1 MKQLALALMFS
12 CVVGTHAWADAKLD
26 CHQQE
31 DRDRQ
36 LKGCTRYIEENQANR
51 RELALAYFSR
61 ASAHLHNGDKDLAIA
76 DLTKVIEHDPK
87 NAAAYGIR
95 ALVHFNRGEHDRVI
109 PDLTKA
115 LELEPN
121 ADDRLL
127 ASRHMLRGHSYEK
140 TGSPDLAIADFRRAL
155 AIDPDQQGS
164 KDGLRRLGATP

>member
-12 CVVGTHAWADAKLD
+12 CVVGGHAWADAKLD
-26 CHQQE
+26 CHQHE

-51 RELALAYFSR
+51 KELAVAYFFR
-61 ASAHLHNGDKDLAIA
+61 ASAYLHEGDKDLAIA

-87 NAAAYGIR
+87 NSAAYGIR
-95 ALVHFNRGEHDRVI
+95 GLVHFNSGEHDRVI

-115 LELEPN
+115 IELEPN

-127 ASRHMLRGHSYEK
+127 ASRHMLRGVAYEK
-140 TGSPDLAIADFRRAL
+140 TGRADLAIADFRRAL
-155 AIDPDQQGS
+155 AIDPDQRGS
-164 KDGLRRLGATP
+164 QDGLRRLGATP